1 MSEPG
6 PVATALTTRPIR
18 YGADGIDQDD
28 LAVAVRLVTACDV
41 AVLGE
46 PDSGAGDVEA
56 LLSVPTMDREASF
69 LAYDGD
75 EPVGLSWVEADT
87 TARDTFVD
95 VFAPPGPRARE
106 VRDLGLARGVEAA
119 GRHRDAAPES
129 GPWTVRSGAWTADE
143 DYAAVILAHGFT
155 PVRRFYRMRIE
166 STSPLVPAT
175 APPLPDGVALV
186 VSDDDATRRRIC
198 AVDNEAFRDH
208 WHFFPREYDDWW
220 ARMSAGSTRD
230 PDGWWLLTVDG
241 TDAAICLL
249 DESRADIGDGYVSIL
264 GVRKEFRGRGLARL
278 LLQRAFVHYRDLGR
292 AGTQLGVDADNTTG
306 AVRVYE
312 SVGMTATR
320 VVQGYALPLD

>member
-1 MSEPG
+1 MSDQ
-6 PVATALTTRPIR
+6 VAGASALTTRPIR
-18 YGADGIDQDD
+18 YGADGVDRED

-41 AVLGE
+41 AVLGG

-56 LLSVPTMDREASF
+56 LLTLPTTDRDAAF
-69 LAYDGD
+69 LAFDGD
-75 EPVGLSWVEADT
+75 EPVGLCWVEADT

-95 VFAPPGPRARE
+95 VFAPPGLRALE
-106 VRDLGLARGVEAA
+106 VRDLGLARGVEVAH
-119 GRHRDAAPES
+119 RHRDAAPEP

-166 STSPLVPAT
+166 SASPLVPAT

-186 VSDDDATRRRIC
+186 VSDDEATRRRIC
-198 AVDNEAFRDH
+198 AVDNEAFLDH
-208 WHFFPREYDDWW
+208 WHFVPREYDEWW
-220 ARMSAGSTRD
+220 GHMSSGSTRD

-264 GVRKEFRGRGLARL
+264 GVRKEFRGRGLARM
-278 LLQRAFVHYRDLGR
+278 LLQRAFVHYRDIGR
-292 AGTQLGVDADNTTG
+292 AGTQLGVDAENTTG
-306 AVRVYE
+306 AVRLYE
-312 SVGMTATR
+312 SVGMTAVR
-320 VVQGYALPLD
+320 AMQGYALTLD